1 MLKLEGRI
9 HQIALRYS
17 KLTQDGTPVNPLKKP
32 DDSSKNELL
41 LWTELMPSLYMIS
54 QMTDLSMAIMGTI
67 LFLIIALGITNT
79 LLMGLYERM
88 FEFGVIKSI
97 GTTPWQAARIMF
109 FEAVCLGFV
118 SIIVGLILA
127 LFVTALFANYGIDYT
142 GIEFS
147 GVTFQEK
154 IYPSYKWS
162 RLVLYPFMSLGFTL
176 LASLYPAFKLWKML
190 PVEALRKRKF

>member
-1 MLKLEGRI
+1 MFGFAKYG
-9 HQIALRYS
+9 IALFRYH
-17 KLTQDGTPVNPLKKP
+17 
-32 DDSSKNELL
+32 
-41 LWTELMPSLYMIS
+41 
-54 QMTDLSMAIMGTI
+54 
-67 LFLIIALGITNT
+67 
-79 LLMGLYERM
+79 
-88 FEFGVIKSI
+88 FGGIKSASKI
-97 GTTPWQAARIMF
+97 AT
-109 FEAVCLGFV
+109 
-118 SIIVGLILA
+118 S
-127 LFVTALFANYGIDYT
+127 LFANYGIDYT